1 MKTTKQKETTIAIN
15 HEKVANELSKDS
27 AHNWIIEKGIN
38 DLKAGTKPGPR
49 MLDFLQ
55 HIEVIEVR

>member
-1 MKTTKQKETTIAIN
+1 MKTTKQKETTITIN
-15 HEKVANELSKDS
+15 HEKVAQELSKNNSDS
-27 AHNWIIEKGIN
+27 WVIEKGIN

-55 HIEVIEVR
+55 HIGAITVK

>member
-1 MKTTKQKETTIAIN
+1 MKTTKQKETTITIN
-15 HEKVANELSKDS
+15 HEKASQELSKNGS
-27 AHNWIIEKGIN
+27 HSWVIEKGLN
-38 DLKAGTKPGPR
+38 DLKSGVKPGPR